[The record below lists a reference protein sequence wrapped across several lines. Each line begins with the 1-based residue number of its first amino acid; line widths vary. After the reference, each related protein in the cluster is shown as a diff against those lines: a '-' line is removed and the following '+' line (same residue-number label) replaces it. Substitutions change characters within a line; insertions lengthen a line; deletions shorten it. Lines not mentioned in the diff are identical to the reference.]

1 MCMVTYMCSVSRRI
15 SIQDMVQ
22 GGAWPFLVRGVICL
36 VNSDNERDSSVA
48 DLHGYNIVIS
58 LYSDGLTRKKLFER
72 EQ

>member
-1 MCMVTYMCSVSRRI
+1 
-15 SIQDMVQ
+15 MVQ

-48 DLHGYNIVIS
+48 DLHTCNMVICV
-58 LYSDGLTRKKLFER
+58 YSDGLTRKKLFER

>member
-48 DLHGYNIVIS
+48 ISLGYNIVIS
-58 LYSDGLTRKKLFER
+58 KCMDGLTRKKLFER

>member
-48 DLHGYNIVIS
+48 ISRVNNIVVYPVYGRIN
-58 LYSDGLTRKKLFER
+58 KKKIV
-72 EQ
+72 